1 MPRWFGEEKLKII
14 ALGSFS
20 HHLNYLNQLAFPV
33 VYVVRMG
40 RHGICHRHHRHACV
54 KLYWLGKMFG

>member
-40 RHGICHRHHRHACV
+40 FAI
-54 KLYWLGKMFG
+54 